1 MIKPNIDQ
9 IREYTTR
16 KDVAK
21 WLPSV
26 PGGDNFLR
34 TFLLPGKNIDGSKS
48 DGEINTLTEFKETQ
62 PGGLYEEDL
71 KRFVLIMACFK
82 QQPYHTA
89 LTEATKGNI
98 LLTNEISG
106 FLDGIQTGNG
116 QPCSRGLTADIVR
129 YYRGSKLKDS
139 PPDDEKNIQSLL
151 NYSRSSSD
159 YKKNVA
165 GVLGRVTYDSVVKH
179 TLYSLLL
186 SNGLISD
193 ELEKKAGDSWIDKAT
208 NLPPNNFGLFI
219 DAGGGPYARAFPVIC
234 VYTKAASSTKESDL
248 FEKAN
253 SFVSSKLSR
262 TPTKEELVS
271 PIRPGGKKESF
282 LTVPISTTG
291 DSVFCFL
298 YDFVEVI
305 TLDQSSIEDSTLD
318 VLKIALSLLSTKTL
332 TFDNKE
338 NLRLFAKE
346 MEVELLD
353 NFGDVAEEGFFSIVY
368 KIKHGEE
375 CKYSLDRGISTALN
389 KNFKIQFKK
398 ILSSLVSVM
407 EEIGNKFNDTEN
419 IKLHFDNFYN
429 LLAATTTKSLDK
441 NPEKTY
447 PESIPFNMKE
457 YEINK
462 TESDLLVKFYSDPG
476 TLPNYPAGKSDYKYN
491 PEIGLGLNIK
501 FVTDVFLKQVYEN
514 LDSSGV
520 GLVYE
525 LDDNR
530 RNDNSLSFTSIKLL
544 QEINKRTSNK
554 VGNKHRED
562 YFIYSPGNITLKSPV
577 VQKINLSSLN
587 LSFEGTGEDKIKLQT
602 VCFLLNVNK
611 NQIKPNPTIET
622 FVDLIYYPRIQD
634 GISET
639 VKTPSEDQLP
649 VLPPTTTTA
658 DAPKNNNYLINNIIS
673 SELACYEDIAD
684 SFDKAINAEGSS
696 DKLYYAFQT
705 LVHTGLPF
713 LLTYA
718 AQKLAAKLQEL
729 AEGGADKSLLECLLS
744 DRNNLKKAI
753 ITFADLLLNGD
764 PESLLLQ
771 QIPELPQIPEII
783 FLSTFDAEKELKR
796 KLLDFIIKKMIDL
809 LKSQLNLSIQPLV
822 DMCNADSYL
831 NAFLD
836 LAYSNKTES
845 TGNKVGAPSPSGLPI
860 IGSSTTHIPHIT
872 VDINDLI
879 ERTGLET
886 KSFVYEEFRTK
897 YCKGIQGHPVETYTD
912 DAISSFF
919 ENIGIVMEMSEM
931 AALLRGTGSLSTKN
945 VILSRIRN
953 YINQFSILFEDIKS
967 VADLFVFL
975 ADYID
980 YIICLEIIGAEARG
994 FTPTVCFDVNSNFD
1008 NLVNKFGEEA
1018 VTTQVTELSNQLN
1031 DLCVLKSPLKI
1042 DLFADGPS
1050 FLTEKLRGLIE
1061 TSYGTI
1067 TTSFS
1072 NLQND
1077 LKYKDYSLDSK
1088 SGKYAKVF
1096 SSLDLSDQNGAT
1108 RYYLV
1113 LFLLFVFN
1121 DAVWVDNPIKPV
1133 LENSNN
1139 HQNGG
1144 YHTKIVE
1151 GIIDSNTFDK
1161 KDYNKQFKLELASV
1175 GNEELKTNPV
1185 IFNGYNKK
1193 LKQYSFVPSVDLLK

>member
-1 MIKPNIDQ
+1 MIKPNINQ

-21 WLPSV
+21 WLPSF

-71 KRFVLIMACFK
+71 KRFMLVMACFK

-89 LTEATKGNI
+89 LIETSEGNV
-98 LLTNEISG
+98 LLTNELSG
-106 FLDGIQTGNG
+106 FLESVQTGNG

-151 NYSRSSSD
+151 NYSRSSVD

-165 GVLGRVTYDSVVKH
+165 GVLGRVTYDSIVKH

-186 SNGLISD
+186 SNELID
-193 ELEKKAGDSWIDKAT
+193 KDLEKKAGTSWIDSAT
-208 NLPPNNFGLFI
+208 HLLPNNFGLFI
-219 DAGGGPYARAFPVIC
+219 DVGGGPYARAFPVIC

-253 SFVSSKLSR
+253 SFVASKLSR

-271 PIRPGGKKESF
+271 PIRPSGKKENF

-298 YDFVEVI
+298 YDFAEVI
-305 TLDQSSIEDSTLD
+305 TLEQSSVNDFTLD
-318 VLKIALSLLSTKTL
+318 ILKIALSLLSTKIL

-346 MEVELLD
+346 LEGKLFAS
-353 NFGDVAEEGFFSIVY
+353 FGDVAEEDFFSIVY

-375 CKYSLDRGISTALN
+375 CKYALDRGISTAIN
-389 KNFKIQFKK
+389 KSFKIQFKK
-398 ILSSLVSVM
+398 VLSSLVSVM

-429 LLAATTTKSLDK
+429 LLAATTTKSLGK
-441 NPEKTY
+441 NQEKTY
-447 PESIPFNMKE
+447 LESIPFNMKE
-457 YEINK
+457 YEVNK
-462 TESDLLVKFYSDPG
+462 TESNLLIKFYLDPG
-476 TLPNYPAGKSDYKYN
+476 SLPSYPAGKSDYKYS
-491 PEIGLGLNIK
+491 PEIGLGLNLK

-514 LDSSGV
+514 LDSSGA

-525 LDDNR
+525 LDNNR

-544 QEINKRTSNK
+544 QEINSRTSNK
-554 VGNKHRED
+554 IGNKHRDD
-562 YFIYSPGNITLKSPV
+562 YFIYSPGNVVLKSPV
-577 VQKINLSSLN
+577 VQKINLNSLG

-602 VCFLLNVNK
+602 ICFLLNVNK
-611 NQIKPNPTIET
+611 GQIKPNPTIET
-622 FVDLIYYPRIQD
+622 FIDLAYYPRIQE

-639 VKTPSEDQLP
+639 PETLP
-649 VLPPTTTTA
+649 ENPLPALPPTTITA

-673 SELACYEDIAD
+673 SELACYEDIVD
-684 SFDKAINAEGSS
+684 SFDKAINAEASS

-729 AEGGADKSLLECLLS
+729 SENGADKSLLECLLS
-744 DRNNLKKAI
+744 DRNNLKKTI

-796 KLLDFIIKKMIDL
+796 KLLGFIIKKMIDL
-809 LKSQLNLSIQPLV
+809 LKSQLNLAIQPLI

-836 LAYSNKTES
+836 LAYSGKTES
-845 TGNKVGAPSPSGLPI
+845 SGNKVGAPSPNGLPI
-860 IGSSTTHIPHIT
+860 VGSSTTHIPHVV

-879 ERTGLET
+879 EKTGLEI
-886 KSFVYEEFRTK
+886 KSFVYAEFRAK
-897 YCKGIQGHPVETYTD
+897 YCTNVQGHPVETYTD

-919 ENIGIVMEMSEM
+919 DNVSSVMEMSEM
-931 AALLRGTGSLSTKN
+931 AALLRGTGSPSTKN
-945 VILSRIRN
+945 VILSCIRN
-953 YINQFSILFEDIKS
+953 YSSQFRVLFEDIKS

-980 YIICLEIIGAEARG
+980 YIICLEIIGSEVRN

-1018 VTTQVTELSNQLN
+1018 VTTQITELSNQLN
-1031 DLCVLKSPLKI
+1031 DLCVLKNPLKI
-1042 DLFADGPS
+1042 DLFSDGPS

-1072 NLQND
+1072 NLHND

-1088 SGKYAKVF
+1088 SGKYANVF
-1096 SSLDLSDQNGAT
+1096 SSLDLSDQDGAT
-1108 RYYLV
+1108 RYYLT

-1121 DAVWVDNPIKPV
+1121 DKVWVDDSIKPV

-1139 HQNGG
+1139 HQKDG
-1144 YHTKIVE
+1144 YHTKIID
-1151 GIIDSNTFDK
+1151 GIINSNSFDK
-1161 KDYNKQFKLELASV
+1161 TDYNKQFKLSLASV
-1175 GNEELKTNPV
+1175 GNEELKTSPT

-1193 LKQYSFVPSVDLLK
+1193 LKQYNFAPSVDLLK